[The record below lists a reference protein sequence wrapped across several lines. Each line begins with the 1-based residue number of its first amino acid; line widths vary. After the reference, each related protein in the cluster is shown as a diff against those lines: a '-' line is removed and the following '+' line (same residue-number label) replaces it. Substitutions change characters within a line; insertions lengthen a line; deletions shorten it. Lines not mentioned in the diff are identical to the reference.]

1 MALNN
6 KNPSNQEL
14 LKFIKNE
21 MRIRKAGGTP
31 SYVPPPDATREEK
44 FIDFFRMA
52 RKRFPRQ
59 ACPLPYVCWVIDG
72 GAKRL
77 PPTSNA
83 VESLKGLLSNRRV
96 QASLAKKSQRIFY
109 THGVGDDGG
118 YRMNVDDDDLAVTV
132 LGSDKRRVQSV
143 MTRAAETHG
152 MIDESKLVSDGAREN
167 YGDIGSIV
175 GLLTRAGHLTL
186 PEMSSDSVKRLQAGI
201 TTRKKRKA
209 SGG

>member
-6 KNPSNQEL
+6 KNPSNLEL
-14 LKFIKNE
+14 LKFIKND
-21 MRIRKAGGTP
+21 MRIRKAGGVP
-31 SYVPPPDATREEK
+31 SYIPPLDATREEK

-59 ACPLPYVCWVIDG
+59 PCPMPYVCWVIDG

-83 VESLKGLLSNRRV
+83 VESLKGLLANRRV
-96 QASLAKKSQRIFY
+96 VANLAKKNQRIFY

-118 YRMNVDDDDLAVTV
+118 YRMNVDDDDLAETV
-132 LGSDKRRVQSV
+132 LGTDKRRVQSV

-152 MIDESKLVSDGAREN
+152 MIDESKLTTDGAREN

-186 PEMSSDSVKRLQAGI
+186 PEMSTDAVKRLQSGI
-201 TTRKKRKA
+201 NKRKKRA
-209 SGG
+209 NGGG